1 MKRLLRYKDFVEVL
15 SEGARLQALVDDLPL
30 FEGGAYGHL
39 AHPFEDM
46 NLTMS
51 DLHTMIQD
59 TVNGAFGPENFVQ
72 EKTDGQQISISWKD
86 GKLIAAR
93 NKSHLKNAGANALD
107 SAGIASMF
115 ADRGDIEIAYNAA
128 MEDLGNSIGGLSDK
142 DKLAFFANGKKFASL
157 EVITPITQNT
167 VPYGQNML
175 VFHGVLEYDESGNVI
190 DEDKQAARNLG
201 KSIADANLAAQ
212 KMFFVRG
219 PQDMDIKPFPNT
231 AKRSSYYEGK
241 YKEILTTCGLTD
253 ASTVFDYAMGM
264 AKLVLEEEAKS
275 ANVEIP
281 ASAIDGLAARI
292 ADINKSFSVSLIKKE
307 LGANADWYFNLEK
320 KNAKQLK
327 RKIYAP
333 LESIFLEIGTE
344 FMKNMS
350 TFLSANPTEAAEAMK
365 NEIDSTIAK
374 IRLNGDEKD
383 VEKLEHELTRV
394 TAAGGVEGLVPT
406 EGITFVYK
414 GKLYKYT
421 GIFAPLHQIRS
432 ILAYKK

>member
-1 MKRLLRYKDFVEVL
+1 MKRLLKYKDFVEEINESL
-15 SEGARLQALVDDLPL
+15 RLQALVDELPL
-30 FEGGAYGHL
+30 FEGGAYDHL

-46 NLTMS
+46 DLSMG
-51 DLHTMIQD
+51 DLHAMIQD
-59 TVNGAFGPENFVQ
+59 TVKGAFGPQNFVQ

-93 NKSHLKNAGANALD
+93 NKGHLKNAGEAALD

-115 ADRGDIEIAYNAA
+115 AGRGDIEIAYNAA
-128 MEDLGNSIGGLSDK
+128 MQDLENSIGKLSDK
-142 DKLAFFANGKKFASL
+142 DKMAFFDNGKKFASL

-175 VFHGVLEYDESGNVI
+175 VFHGILEYDETGSVI

-201 KSIADANLAAQ
+201 KAIADANLAAQ

-219 PQDMDIKPFPNT
+219 PQDMDVKPFPNT
-231 AKRSSYYEGK
+231 EKRSAYYEGK
-241 YKEILTTCGLTD
+241 YRDILKQCSLTD
-253 ASTVFDYAMGM
+253 ASTVYEYAMGM
-264 AKLVLEEEAKS
+264 ARLVLAEEAQK
-275 ANVEIP
+275 AKVEIP

-292 ADINKSFSVSLIKKE
+292 ADINKSYSVSLIKKE
-307 LGANADWYFNLEK
+307 LGSGADWYFDLEK
-320 KNAKQLK
+320 KSAKQLK
-327 RKIYAP
+327 RKVYAP
-333 LESIFLEIGTE
+333 IESLFLEIGTE

-350 TFLSANPTEAAEAMK
+350 TFLSANPTAAAESMK
-365 NEIDSTIAK
+365 KEIDSTIAK
-374 IRLNGDEKD
+374 IRTNGDEKD